1 MLEEKYKTWINL
13 TFFFL
18 TLRLSQHKRSV
29 YKRCLYWM
37 QTFSE
42 VITFFLLKS
51 PVWEMPVSYQEQHI
65 LEIVHTCI
73 FSEVSYTVWHSN
85 PLCWHSLQ
93 NYFSSEKT
101 VLRFWGDGGVRGNA
115 PKTSFFLCS
124 TPPPVWCINFTCVS
138 ENQTKMITIYYGSGS
153 LVVPSVCK

>member
-101 VLRFWGDGGVRGNA
+101 VLRFWGDEKESQSYCYKIKGPLGFSDGASGKEPICQCRRHERC
-115 PKTSFFLCS
+115 SFSPWVGKF
-124 TPPPVWCINFTCVS
+124 PWRR
-138 ENQTKMITIYYGSGS
+138 K
-153 LVVPSVCK
+153 

>member
-1 MLEEKYKTWINL
+1 
-13 TFFFL
+13 
-18 TLRLSQHKRSV
+18 
-29 YKRCLYWM
+29 
-37 QTFSE
+37 
-42 VITFFLLKS
+42 
-51 PVWEMPVSYQEQHI
+51 MPVSYQEQHI

-93 NYFSSEKT
+93 NCFSSKKT

-124 TPPPVWCINFTCVS
+124 TPPPVWCINFTCFS
-138 ENQTKMITIYYGSGS
+138 ENQTKMITIYYGSGYLVSTFS
-153 LVVPSVCK
+153 LQISALKVMFFTLISMTYTESCFISFSVQIAGEADRSLPTVQVSFRQIHYYTL